1 MAALLKGAAIEE
13 GLVKTT
19 RSRGE
24 RVAPIS
30 LAWEYRLRFG
40 GDY

>member
-30 LAWEYRLRFG
+30 LAPGRRPRFR